1 MKSYTTLRN
10 LYGVDTKNTSSANLS
25 YGDEIMNDFY
35 RKLLSKADWPF
46 LHRLR
51 TVNTVASTTFV
62 NLPYDVDLVESV
74 FVTVSSTRHNPKPS
88 PSRRHWD
95 KLHYSSYTSDI
106 PEYWFV
112 YNGQIGLWPKPAS
125 SNNVI
130 SINARIKPVDINI
143 ANYTTGNIDII
154 TNGSVSVTG
163 AGSPAWTTP
172 MTGRWL
178 RVTHSNTAAS
188 SGAGQWYE
196 ISSID
201 SATTLTLVRTYN
213 GTSLTTGAAAA
224 YIIGEV
230 SLIPE
235 PHNQLPVFEALKIY
249 FTSVEPNSSK
259 AQLYDKMFKEGYEQM
274 KRYHG
279 SKGNAVLDP
288 GEEEE
293 ISNPNLF
300 VEL

>member
-51 TVNTVASTTFV
+51 TVNTVVSTTFV

-188 SGAGQWYE
+188 SGDGQWYE

-201 SATTLTLVRTYN
+201 SSTTLTLIRKYG

-224 YIIGEV
+224 YIIGQMPLLPEAFQDLPELYGAYRYWMKEKDKIRLDEFKSLLTNSLSELLSSYGINDL
-230 SLIPE
+230 SLI
-235 PHNQLPVFEALKIY
+235 
-249 FTSVEPNSSK
+249 
-259 AQLYDKMFKEGYEQM
+259 
-274 KRYHG
+274 
-279 SKGNAVLDP
+279 LDD
-288 GEEEE
+288 GLDD
-293 ISNPNLF
+293 IIINPN
-300 VEL
+300 